1 MTLNMIISL
10 ARKMTIATEL
20 LTIRILK
27 EEGFKF
33 NLKTRRGVSL
43 PCLDREQGQC
53 AATHLPFSHS
63 GDHTQNRAV
72 DEALV
77 ALPGRIWSLASEDRV
92 GQKYLEK
99 TAQET

>member
-1 MTLNMIISL
+1 MAIT
-10 ARKMTIATEL
+10 TEL

-27 EEGFKF
+27 EERFKF
-33 NLKTRRGVSL
+33 NFKTRGGDRL
-43 PCLDREQGQC
+43 RCLDREQGQST
-53 AATHLPFSHS
+53 ATHLPFRHS

-92 GQKYLEK
+92 GQMDLEK

>member
-10 ARKMTIATEL
+10 TRKITITTEL

-27 EEGFKF
+27 EDGFKF
-33 NLKTRRGVSL
+33 NLKTRGGVSL
-43 PCLDREQGQC
+43 PCLDSDQGQC
-53 AATHLPFSHS
+53 AATHLPFRHS

-77 ALPGRIWSLASEDRV
+77 ALPGRVWSLTSSV
-92 GQKYLEK
+92 SQYFL
-99 TAQET
+99 TYSL